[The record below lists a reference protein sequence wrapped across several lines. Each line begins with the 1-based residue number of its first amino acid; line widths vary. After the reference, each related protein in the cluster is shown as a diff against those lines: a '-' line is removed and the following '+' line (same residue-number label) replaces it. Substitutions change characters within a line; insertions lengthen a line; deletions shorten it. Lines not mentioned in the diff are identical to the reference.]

1 MPLTVL
7 IVDDE
12 PLARARVRTL
22 LTREADIREVLE
34 AEDGDAAV
42 RMIGEHKPD
51 LVFLDVQMPGR
62 DGFQVIEAVGAEQMP
77 ATVFVTAFDQHALR
91 AFDVHA
97 VDYLLKPFEDARFAQ
112 AFAHARSQRGLKAV
126 ARAADALRGVLADV
140 GAATAP
146 EAKGANGSGN
156 GGATPAAR
164 YIDRV
169 LVKHEGRSYVVR
181 LADIRVIESDGNYV
195 HLHDAK
201 NKHVIRETLSN
212 LESRLDPTKFVRI
225 HRRLIVNL
233 EVVKELQPWFGG
245 DQVML
250 LNDGT
255 KLRVSRTFRE
265 QVGAALEGQT

>member
-1 MPLTVL
+1 MSLSVL

-12 PLARARVRTL
+12 PLARSRVKGLLAREGDV
-22 LTREADIREVLE
+22 REVLE
-34 AEDGDAAV
+34 AEDGEAAV
-42 RMIGEHKPD
+42 RVLRETRPD
-51 LVFLDVQMPGR
+51 IVFLDVQMPGR
-62 DGFQVIEAVGAEQMP
+62 DGFGVIEAIGPEQMP

-97 VDYLLKPFEDARFAQ
+97 VDYLLKPFDDERFTQ
-112 AFAHARSQRGLKAV
+112 AFAHAREQRSLKAV
-126 ARAADALRGVLADV
+126 ARAASALRGVLDDV
-140 GAATAP
+140 VRDDPTARHAGTGA
-146 EAKGANGSGN
+146 GQSG
-156 GGATPAAR
+156 GTR
-164 YIDRV
+164 YTDRV
-169 LVKHEGRSYVVR
+169 MVKHEGRSYVVK

-201 NKHVIRETLSN
+201 SKHIIRETLSA

-225 HRRLIVNL
+225 HRRLIVNI
-233 EVVKELQPWFGG
+233 EAVKELQPWFGG

-265 QVGAALEGQT
+265 QVARALEGKT